1 VSVVPDTPDPPEAS
15 EARTDLHAPIR
26 ALPNGPYLVEDD
38 LRIVWKVPVTS
49 AGGEPIAW
57 RTLTE
62 IAHSTPCVL
71 CRCGGSANKP
81 FCDGT
86 HARKGFDGT
95 DTADDRTRAD
105 RAKAYEGDGM
115 VMYDDRSIC
124 THAGFCGTAVT
135 NVWKMIKA
143 TGDTNVRIQVAGMV
157 ERCPS
162 GALSYALTADAEDA
176 GGGKDTPVDIEPDL
190 PAQIAV
196 TPDGPLWVTG
206 GVPIEASSGH
216 RLEVRNRVTLCRC
229 GESANKPLCDGSH
242 KDIGFVHGPTPP
254 GGA

>member
-1 VSVVPDTPDPPEAS
+1 M
-15 EARTDLHAPIR
+15 
-26 ALPNGPYLVEDD
+26 
-38 LRIVWKVPVTS
+38 VWKVPVKS
-49 AGGEPIAW
+49 AKGEPIAW
-57 RTLTE
+57 RTVAE
-62 IAHSTPCVL
+62 IAHPTPCAL

-95 DTADDRTRAD
+95 DTADDRSRSE
-105 RAKAYEGDGM
+105 RAKAYQGDGI

-162 GALSYALTADAEDA
+162 GALTYALSADAADAESDE
-176 GGGKDTPVDIEPDL
+176 GTTEIEPDL
-190 PAQIAV
+190 PPQIAV

-229 GESANKPLCDGSH
+229 GESDNKPLCDGSH
-242 KDIGFVHGPTPP
+242 KDIGFAHSPP

>member
-1 VSVVPDTPDPPEAS
+1 MSPVPETPDATGAS
-15 EARTDLHAPIR
+15 QAAEGSRAAIR
-26 ALPNGPYLVEDD
+26 AFPNGPYIVESD
-38 LRIVWKVPVTS
+38 LPIVWKVPVTS
-49 AGGEPIAW
+49 AEGEPIAW
-57 RTLTE
+57 RTLTDIE
-62 IAHSTPCVL
+62 HSTPCVL

-86 HARKGFDGT
+86 HARNGFDGT
-95 DTADDRTRAD
+95 DTADSQSRAE
-105 RAKAYEGDGM
+105 RARAYQGDGI

-135 NVWKMIKA
+135 NVWRMMNA

-162 GALSYALTADAEDA
+162 GALSYALTADPQNAA
-176 GGGKDTPVDIEPDL
+176 GENDTTVDIEPDL

-229 GESANKPLCDGSH
+229 GQSANKPLCDGSH
-242 KDIGFVHGPTPP
+242 KDAGFAHSPP